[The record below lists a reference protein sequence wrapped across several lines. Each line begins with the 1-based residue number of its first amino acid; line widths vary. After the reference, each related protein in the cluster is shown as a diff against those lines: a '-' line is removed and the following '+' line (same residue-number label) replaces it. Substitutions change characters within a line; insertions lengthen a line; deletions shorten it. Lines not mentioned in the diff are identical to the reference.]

1 MWDNLNNRFYEW
13 RNWINLVILEA
24 SIFRCEKAK
33 QKPRNSGYTKLTKK
47 RRETF
52 GLDLASSSVKSRESE
67 MLRQILSPR
76 EERESARCLDRAI
89 IVTANHCHCHYRQ
102 HRGVIPVLVTNLSS
116 SCSIYRS
123 VVVLVVSN
131 MWRRVYF
138 YDDITVAII
147 CVPIA

>member
-1 MWDNLNNRFYEW
+1 M
-13 RNWINLVILEA
+13 A
-24 SIFRCEKAK
+24 STW
-33 QKPRNSGYTKLTKK
+33 PRQ
-47 RRETF
+47 
-52 GLDLASSSVKSRESE
+52 VSE

-89 IVTANHCHCHYRQ
+89 IVTASHCHCHNRQ
-102 HRGVIPVLVTNLSS
+102 NRGVIPVRVTNLSS

-123 VVVLVVSN
+123 VVVLVVPN

>member
-1 MWDNLNNRFYEW
+1 MIGFSYLGGIDISMR
-13 RNWINLVILEA
+13 
-24 SIFRCEKAK
+24 K
-33 QKPRNSGYTKLTKK
+33 KPELRIYTKLKK
-47 RRETF
+47 GRETF
-52 GLDLASSSVKSRESE
+52 GLDLASSSIKIRESE

-76 EERESARCLDRAI
+76 EERESARCLNLAI
-89 IVTANHCHCHYRQ
+89 IVTASHCHCHNRQ
-102 HRGVIPVLVTNLSS
+102 NRGIIPVRVTNLSS